1 VKRPLRA
8 AFACGL
14 VAVIAIACSKRPA
27 SATLIPTP
35 GARSAA
41 VYAVVNR
48 VEARASAAA
57 KLAPVANGYVLGV
70 GSQLQTGE
78 TASAR
83 LDFADESFVRLTE
96 KSSLTLQAVNTGA
109 RPLKRLQLEIGTL
122 WVSLASGTLEV
133 ETPVGSVSV
142 RGSFAIIR
150 YAPGDPANPDDDLL
164 VVDCLEGTCAVQN
177 DTRDIQM
184 GNMERA
190 VVNQQGQ
197 LRMVLTGADVEAFLK
212 QNPETR
218 GLVETLTA
226 APPATDTPSPTGTPT
241 AKPATAAT
249 TLTPVSTATPIRL
262 ATSATVTPSPTVTP
276 FKPTATLAAAILG
289 RHIVRAGETLFCI
302 ARVYGV
308 APDAIAQVNG
318 LAAPDFLVTTGQTL
332 KIPSV
337 RWTAVIPGP
346 ACTPQFNSPFNP
358 LPTTPPATRTPTP
371 TGSLT
376 PAPTATCE
384 PGHFYDPFQKR
395 CRPPDTPAPLIT
407 NTPTN
412 PPIPTITNT
421 PTKTNTPLPTNTPT
435 QTDTPLPD
443 TLGPSIT
450 NPSANPLTVSGD
462 GSTPCSVTFQVTI
475 GDPSGVASASIV
487 WTTYDSGGASVTTV
501 NTPLALASG
510 DTFLGVWS
518 ATFNVPIPAGPGS
531 KLKWDAVQAL
541 DTLSNF
547 QGIATAIE
555 VINNGTGA
563 CP

>member
-1 VKRPLRA
+1 MKRPLRA

-14 VAVIAIACSKRPA
+14 VAVIAIACSKRPS

-35 GARSAA
+35 GAQSAA

-78 TASAR
+78 AASAR
-83 LDFADESFVRLTE
+83 LDFADDSFVRLTE
-96 KSSLTLQAVNTGA
+96 KSSLTLQAVNTDA

-142 RGSFAIIR
+142 RGSFAVIR

-241 AKPATAAT
+241 SPPATAT
-249 TLTPVSTATPIRL
+249 YTLTPVSTATPIRL
-262 ATSATVTPSPTVTP
+262 ATSATVTPSPTVAAV
-276 FKPTATLAAAILG
+276 KPTATLAAAILG

-371 TGSLT
+371 TGSIT

-407 NTPTN
+407 NTP
-412 PPIPTITNT
+412 INT
-421 PTKTNTPLPTNTPT
+421 P
-435 QTDTPLPD
+435 
-443 TLGPSIT
+443 
-450 NPSANPLTVSGD
+450 
-462 GSTPCSVTFQVTI
+462 
-475 GDPSGVASASIV
+475 
-487 WTTYDSGGASVTTV
+487 
-501 NTPLALASG
+501 
-510 DTFLGVWS
+510 
-518 ATFNVPIPAGPGS
+518 
-531 KLKWDAVQAL
+531 
-541 DTLSNF
+541 
-547 QGIATAIE
+547 
-555 VINNGTGA
+555 
-563 CP
+563 